1 MGTPAH
7 MDSSVEFHPQCDK
20 KAPVDLCDRIC
31 NWGAQPLISMP
42 RPLVRSSNPALSPS
56 PNLSGYSES
65 PRLYP
70 NPCSVFKKVHPA
82 HMKSLKLT
90 RILPCF
96 LSVVTY
102 APRGHLPW
110 GNLGDLWIVI
120 QILLLF
126 LLATT
131 PTRVQ
136 LLYGPTQFP
145 YWEALSKFWLVI
157 TCL

>member
-70 NPCSVFKKVHPA
+70 NACSVFKKVHPA

-96 LSVVTY
+96 CLSLHM
-102 APRGHLPW
+102 HLA
-110 GNLGDLWIVI
+110 GICHGE
-120 QILLLF
+120 ILEICE
-126 LLATT
+126 
-131 PTRVQ
+131 
-136 LLYGPTQFP
+136 LLYKYYCCF
-145 YWEALSKFWLVI
+145 
-157 TCL
+157 C